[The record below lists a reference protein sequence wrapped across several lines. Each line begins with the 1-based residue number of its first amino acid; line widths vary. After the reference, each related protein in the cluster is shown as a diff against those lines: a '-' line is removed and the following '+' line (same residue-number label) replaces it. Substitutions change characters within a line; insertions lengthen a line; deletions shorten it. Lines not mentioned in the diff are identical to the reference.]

1 MQEIMTYG
9 GNSMAAAPAAPA
21 GTSTTTEMMVSRQ
34 AQEVQAAMVVA
45 KRFPRDE
52 EAAIVR
58 IMQACQRR
66 GLAESAVYEYPRG
79 GERVTG
85 PSIRLAET
93 VARYWGNLDYG
104 ITELDQR
111 QGESTVMA
119 YCWDLE
125 TNTREAKI
133 FTVPHIRQTRSGAKA
148 LTDPRDIYELVANQ
162 GARRLRSCILGIIPG
177 DVVDDALEQ
186 CQKTL
191 KNGKEPII
199 DRVRKMLVVFQSEFG
214 VGQKQIEALIGC
226 KADAFTEQAVIRLLG
241 IYNNL
246 KDGSAD
252 RSQYFDMSITD
263 APAAAE
269 LPETSAQPK
278 QEKPATGKKAVTL
291 DDL

>member
-1 MQEIMTYG
+1 MNQIMTYG
-9 GNSMAAAPAAPA
+9 GADLSQPVQN
-21 GTSTTTEMMVSRQ
+21 TTTEMMVSRQ

-52 EAAIVR
+52 TAAITR
-58 IMQACQRR
+58 IMQACTRK

-104 ITELDQR
+104 ITELDQHP
-111 QGESTVMA
+111 GESTVMA

-177 DVVDDALEQ
+177 DVVDAALDQ

-191 KNGKEPII
+191 TSGKEPII
-199 DRVRKMLVVFQSEFG
+199 DRVRKMLVVFQQEFG
-214 VGQKQIEALIGC
+214 VNQKQIETLIGC

-252 RSQYFDMSITD
+252 RSQYFDMTIDEAMPETAETPTD
-263 APAAAE
+263 PKKAPAK
-269 LPETSAQPK
+269 SAGQ
-278 QEKPATGKKAVTL
+278 QKAVSI

>member
-1 MQEIMTYG
+1 M
-9 GNSMAAAPAAPA
+9 
-21 GTSTTTEMMVSRQ
+21 
-34 AQEVQAAMVVA
+34 
-45 KRFPRDE
+45 
-52 EAAIVR
+52 
-58 IMQACQRR
+58 
-66 GLAESAVYEYPRG
+66 
-79 GERVTG
+79 
-85 PSIRLAET
+85 
-93 VARYWGNLDYG
+93 
-104 ITELDQR
+104 
-111 QGESTVMA
+111 
-119 YCWDLE
+119 
-125 TNTREAKI
+125 
-133 FTVPHIRQTRSGAKA
+133 PHIRQTRSGAKA

-263 APAAAE
+263 TPATAE
-269 LPETSAQPK
+269 LPDPSTQPK
-278 QEKPATGKKAVTL
+278 QETPATGKKAVTL